1 VSLTSIDEHELKI
14 RVAEILNRWPA
25 AGLAM
30 GVVRN
35 GSLEWFYGHGLA
47 DVASNTPV
55 TEDTAFRIASISKTF
70 TAIAVMQLW
79 ERGVVDLDA
88 PANDYLRAYRLIPA
102 KAGFRPATLRHLLT
116 HTSGI
121 GELRGLTDL
130 LRPTLGSEVQSG
142 PVPSLA
148 EYYRG
153 GLRVEAEPG
162 TRFAYTDHG
171 FATLGQIVE
180 DVSEEPFDRYLREH
194 VFRPLGMEH
203 TDTVRER
210 VRPRLATGY
219 VLRSG
224 GLKAVAE
231 REFALGGAGFVYS
244 TTRDMA
250 RYIAALQ
257 GGGGNEHGSVLKPE
271 TLVTMFEPHYQPDP
285 RVPGI
290 GLAFFRAHAGGH
302 RMIEHQGILPG
313 FSSQLFVA
321 PDDGIGVIAFAN
333 VGSPAP
339 LWLPWETAALLRL
352 LLDIPDDK
360 VRTDVPQHPEIW
372 DDLCGSYGP
381 PGPVTDVRARA
392 MVTAGAKVL
401 VRRGQLT
408 IRVLGPVPSLL
419 TGLRLHP
426 DDNKDP
432 YVFRIDLARF
442 GLGTA
447 RIVFNRK
454 TGAGTTALHLDVF
467 PLTLKKQPETW
478 KRKRWV
484 TAALA
489 AGIVAIAARQR
500 RAGRARRCSPTANG
514 HYRHL

>member
-1 VSLTSIDEHELKI
+1 MVGAPMKEFEVKA
-14 RVAEILNRWPA
+14 RVVEILNRWPV
-25 AGLAM
+25 AGLAV
-30 GVVRN
+30 GVVR
-35 GSLEWFYGHGLA
+35 GDALEWFYGHGLA
-47 DVASNTPV
+47 DVTSNTPV
-55 TEDTAFRIASISKTF
+55 TEDTVFRIASISKTF

-79 ERGVVDLDA
+79 ERGLVDLDA

-102 KAGFRPATLRHLLT
+102 KAGFRPVTLRHLLT

-130 LRPTLGSEVQSG
+130 LRPTLGSEVKSG
-142 PVPSLA
+142 AVPSLA
-148 EYYRG
+148 DYYRG

-171 FATLGQIVE
+171 FATLGQIVQ
-180 DVSEEPFDRYLREH
+180 DVSEEPFGRYLLER

-250 RYIAALQ
+250 RYVAALQ
-257 GGGGNEHGSVLKPE
+257 GGGANGHGSVLKPE
-271 TLVTMFEPHYQPDP
+271 TLASMFDPHYQPDP

-290 GLAFFRAHAGGH
+290 GLAFFRAQAGAH
-302 RMIEHQGILPG
+302 RMVEHQGILPG

-321 PDDGIGVIAFAN
+321 PDDGIGIIAFAN
-333 VGSPAP
+333 AGSPTP

-352 LLDIPDDK
+352 LLGIPDDR
-360 VRTDVPQHPEIW
+360 VRTDVPQHPEVW
-372 DDLCGSYGP
+372 DDLCGSYSP

-392 MVTAGAKVL
+392 MVSAGAEVL

-408 IRVLGPVPSLL
+408 LRVLGPVPSLL
-419 TGLRLHP
+419 KGLRLHP
-426 DDNKDP
+426 DDNNDP

-454 TGAGTTALHLDVF
+454 RGAGTTALHLDVF
-467 PLTLKKQPETW
+467 PLTLEKRPGWKQ
-478 KRKRWV
+478 RRWV

-489 AGIVAIAARQR
+489 AGGVAIAVRQR
-500 RAGRARRCSPTANG
+500 GAGRARRRSSTAIG
-514 HYRHL
+514 H